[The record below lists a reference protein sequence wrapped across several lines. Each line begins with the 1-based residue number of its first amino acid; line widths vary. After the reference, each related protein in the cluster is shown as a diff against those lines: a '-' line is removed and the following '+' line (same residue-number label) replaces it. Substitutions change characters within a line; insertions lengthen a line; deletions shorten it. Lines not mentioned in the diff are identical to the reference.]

1 MTFTEDDCSKPEA
14 KCIKMNNTQWMPFV
28 TIGDFNTIKN
38 LDNIVVPQFWTYVK
52 DLDGNQYA

>member
-28 TIGDFNTIKN
+28 TISDFNTIKN